1 MGGGRGEVEVCG
13 SVEKGGPGV
22 WPAVEV
28 GWKHHFL
35 CFSSL
40 SPPLVPLSE

>member
-1 MGGGRGEVEVCG
+1 MGGGRGEAEGCG
-13 SVEKGGPGV
+13 SVKKKGPRV
-22 WPAVEV
+22 WPSVKM